1 MSSVTTAFE
10 LMKLELDTAVED
22 LNTRG
27 SELFRESR
35 YEEAKAL
42 TDRGKQLRAFCDRV
56 EALANEWTATFSE
69 DDHQE
74 DTEQEVQAARTILS
88 ASKGSRTRLL
98 VTFSDGTT
106 LAEKTAAQTL
116 AKAIQRIGFERVA
129 SVGVL
134 VNGEN
139 IASKEKSKKYSDIEV
154 PPYFIKTHSSTD
166 QKKRN
171 LEQISKALGLHLD
184 ISII

>member
-1 MSSVTTAFE
+1 MSSVATAFE
-10 LMKLELDTAVED
+10 LMKLELETAVED
-22 LNTRG
+22 LNTKG

-35 YEEAKAL
+35 YEEAKIL

-56 EALANEWTATFSE
+56 EVLANEWMTTFTD

-74 DTEQEVQAARTILS
+74 DTEQEFQAARTILS

-98 VTFSDGTT
+98 VTFSDGASF
-106 LAEKTAAQTL
+106 AEKTAAQTL
-116 AKAIQRIGFERVA
+116 AKVIERIGCERVA
-129 SVGVL
+129 NIGVI

-139 IASKEKSKKYSDIEV
+139 IVSKEKSRKYSDIEA

-171 LEQISKALGLHLD
+171 LEQISKALGLNLD

>member
-10 LMKLELDTAVED
+10 LMKLELETAVED
-22 LNTRG
+22 LNTQG

-56 EALANEWTATFSE
+56 DALASEWIASYSE

-74 DTEQEVQAARTILS
+74 DTEQEFQAARTILS
-88 ASKGSRTRLL
+88 ASKASRTRLL

-106 LAEKTAAQTL
+106 LAEKTAAQTF
-116 AKAIQRIGFERVA
+116 AKVVERIGCERVA
-129 SVGVL
+129 NVGVL

-171 LEQISKALGLHLD
+171 LEQISKALGVNLNVQ
-184 ISII
+184 II

>member
-10 LMKLELDTAVED
+10 LMKLELETAVED
-22 LNTRG
+22 LNTQG

-42 TDRGKQLRAFCDRV
+42 IDRGKQLRAFCDKV
-56 EALANEWTATFSE
+56 EALANEWTATFSG
-69 DDHQE
+69 DDHDE
-74 DTEQEVQAARTILS
+74 DTEKEFQTARTILS
-88 ASKGSRTRLL
+88 ASRGSCTRLL
-98 VTFSDGTT
+98 VKFSDGTIF
-106 LAEKTAAQTL
+106 AEKTAAQTL
-116 AKAIQRIGFERVA
+116 AKVIERIGCEQVA

-134 VNGEN
+134 VNGEK
-139 IASKEKSKKYSDIEV
+139 IVSTEKSKKYSDIEV

-171 LEQISKALGLHLD
+171 LEQISKALGLNLN

>member
-1 MSSVTTAFE
+1 MSSVSTAFE
-10 LMKLELDTAVED
+10 LMKLELETAVED
-22 LNTRG
+22 LNSQG
-27 SELFRESR
+27 SELFRGSR

-42 TDRGKQLRAFCDRV
+42 TDRGRQLQAFCDRV
-56 EALANEWTATFSE
+56 ETLANEWLETFSE
-69 DDHQE
+69 DETEE
-74 DTEQEVQAARTILS
+74 DAEQEFQTARTILS
-88 ASKGSRTRLL
+88 ASKASRTRLL
-98 VTFSDGTT
+98 VTFNDGST

-116 AKAIQRIGFERVA
+116 AKVIERIGCERVA

-139 IASKEKSKKYSDIEV
+139 IAAKEKSKKYNDIEV

-171 LEQISKALGLHLD
+171 LEQISKSLGLGLE
-184 ISII
+184 IAII